1 MKIPKHEKYIMFFVN
16 NKVYYV
22 EFKLSQCTEVYEI
35 SIFSRIKNQD
45 FPVMYVFTFHHSHI
59 VIQIW

>member
-1 MKIPKHEKYIMFFVN
+1 MKIPKHEKYIMFL
-16 NKVYYV
+16 VYYV

-45 FPVMYVFTFHHSHI
+45 FPVMYVFTFRHSHI